1 MTLAEATTKYPALMC
16 YIADRNSAQT
26 SKEWCAQ
33 LRLDEE
39 TARCGGLSEVAEQ
52 MKQAQADYGSYPY
65 NSAMGEFLGLPIK
78 PGNGEPEHGY
88 YMASGVMKHYMLGVA
103 QRRAA
108 ALIADGKAVRF
119 VLARNKKTG
128 QPIRFATFQGEAQI
142 MVAGRNVEL
151 SNGRRKVTLSSNWSV
166 ETCLVGLVQHLE
178 TGEPYGGSN

>member
-1 MTLAEATTKYPALMC
+1 MTLAESTTKYPALMC
-16 YIADRNSAQT
+16 YIADRNTART

-88 YMASGVMKHYMLGVA
+88 YMASGVMHHYALGVA

-108 ALIADGKAVRF
+108 ELIAEGRAIRF
-119 VLARNKKTG
+119 ILARNKHTG
-128 QPIRFATFQGEAQI
+128 EPIRFATFQGPQQI
-142 MVAGRNVEL
+142 KIEGQTAAL
-151 SNGRRKVTLSSNWSV
+151 DNGKRKLTLRSNWST
-166 ETCLVGLVQHLE
+166 ETCIVRLVQHLE